1 MHSEEM
7 GHCSHCGSENLY
19 NAANCTGCGWRLPWA
34 DAIEAARASAAQP
47 MPRSTSRPLAQPV
60 AQPLAQSVAQPLASV
75 SAAPL
80 ANPAA
85 TNSITPARPD
95 NVWVV
100 FCGQCGSAGS
110 SAAHFCSRCGQ
121 ALSTTGSGEAL
132 AHQGATPAPLTAPS
146 ALARPATPVAPAIA
160 HANSP
165 FAYTQAHPGGVNVTV
180 NTVGMQGDGG
190 IAHRREPGGFWPLV
204 WWMVTAP
211 FRFAAYCVAGGL
223 IWAGFA
229 GAPPLIF
236 VGALLALLLARPII
250 FGRG

>member
-7 GHCSHCGSENLY
+7 GHCSHCGSENVY

-34 DAIEAARASAAQP
+34 DAIESARASAAHSIS
-47 MPRSTSRPLAQPV
+47 RSTPQPV
-60 AQPLAQSVAQPLASV
+60 AQPLAQPIAQPLASAP
-75 SAAPL
+75 AAPL

-85 TNSITPARPD
+85 VNSPAPARPD
-95 NVWVV
+95 NVWII

-121 ALSTTGSGEAL
+121 ALATTGSGEAL
-132 AHQGATPAPLTAPS
+132 SHQGVTPPATTAPS
-146 ALARPATPVAPAIA
+146 ALARPVTPAMPAVA
-160 HANSP
+160 HANAP

-180 NTVGMQGDGG
+180 NTVGMQGDVG

-211 FRFAAYCVAGGL
+211 FRFAAYCVAAGL

-236 VGALLALLLARPII
+236 IGALLAFFLARPII

>member
-1 MHSEEM
+1 
-7 GHCSHCGSENLY
+7 
-19 NAANCTGCGWRLPWA
+19 
-34 DAIEAARASAAQP
+34 
-47 MPRSTSRPLAQPV
+47 LAQP
-60 AQPLAQSVAQPLASV
+60 VAQPLASV

-85 TNSITPARPD
+85 TNSITPVRPD
-95 NVWVV
+95 NVWVI

-121 ALSTTGSGEAL
+121 VLATADNGEAL
-132 AHQGATPAPLTAPS
+132 AHQGATPAAMTAPS
-146 ALARPATPVAPAIA
+146 ALARPATPAMPAVA
-160 HANSP
+160 HANAP

-180 NTVGMQGDGG
+180 NTVGMQGDLGMQGGG

-211 FRFAAYCVAGGL
+211 FRFAACCVAGGL
-223 IWAGFA
+223 IWAGFV

-236 VGALLALLLARPII
+236 IGALLAFFLARPIF
-250 FGRG
+250 FGRH